1 MQQKRYGSS
10 LPWPPPAGD
19 KEYSLSEIIN
29 SLASGNRLS
38 ESARGR
44 GRGRGRDR
52 GKGKAIMSLTK
63 TGPDG
68 TIIPI
73 HSAVLGSED
82 NKNSP
87 VWYSGSVSLG
97 LEEDQYWLSELQ
109 VFLRSNF
116 AEAFGATESDIAAPM
131 HGRNKP
137 IALGQVGIRCIHCKT
152 QVPAERGQQAV
163 SYPSLISGILVQD
176 TGCPHQ
182 RIQEC
187 RS

>member
-1 MQQKRYGSS
+1 MQQKRDGSS

-38 ESARGR
+38 GSARGRGKGRGR
-44 GRGRGRDR
+44 GRGRGR

-82 NKNSP
+82 NKNSR
-87 VWYSGSVSLG
+87 G
-97 LEEDQYWLSELQ
+97 LE
-109 VFLRSNF
+109 
-116 AEAFGATESDIAAPM
+116 
-131 HGRNKP
+131 
-137 IALGQVGIRCIHCKT
+137 C
-152 QVPAERGQQAV
+152 
-163 SYPSLISGILVQD
+163 
-176 TGCPHQ
+176 
-182 RIQEC
+182 
-187 RS
+187 